1 MPTRLIIAYSL
12 FALLF
17 LGAVA
22 AIWRI
27 RHQSPK
33 RAEERRRARTLEQ
46 HSRREERRARAQH
59 SDRDQAE

>member
-12 FALLF
+12 LALLI
-17 LGAVA
+17 LAAAA

-33 RAEERRRARTLEQ
+33 RVEERRRARTLEQ

-59 SDRDQAE
+59 PDDAPVA